1 MFGFWIFFS
10 GLGWVGFRKFF
21 RVWVRFGLDK
31 KPQVGSG
38 FWVPDTSLYSTRLFI
53 FSPPNFYFIFDDFKY
68 FCKKT
73 YAANATVCSLY
84 FDSKIQQIDEEK
96 SSSSCIQL
104 ISPSSYIGLPDF
116 WFLVSPLIQQFV
128 LEIGS
133 PN

>member
-1 MFGFWIFFS
+1 MILNTFA
-10 GLGWVGFRKFF
+10 
-21 RVWVRFGLDK
+21 
-31 KPQVGSG
+31 
-38 FWVPDTSLYSTRLFI
+38 
-53 FSPPNFYFIFDDFKY
+53 
-68 FCKKT
+68 KKT
-73 YAANATVCSLY
+73 YAANATVCLLY

>member
-1 MFGFWIFFS
+1 MGFGFFFQVWVGS
-10 GLGWVGFRKFF
+10 GLGNFFGF
-21 RVWVRFGLDK
+21 
-31 KPQVGSG
+31 GSG
-38 FWVPDTSLYSTRLFI
+38 SGWTKSLRSGRVFGYPIHHYIQQGFLFFPRQI
-53 FSPPNFYFIFDDFKY
+53 FTTYLMILNTFA
-68 FCKKT
+68 KKT
-73 YAANATVCSLY
+73 YAANATVCLLY

-104 ISPSSYIGLPDF
+104 ISPSTYIGLPDF